1 MPKTMTRLALL
12 DKVRQC
18 SPGLGWDDT
27 YPYLFGK
34 YGMTICGIC
43 DGWRWFEVTN
53 ITDAARNNG
62 CLPLDA
68 ASDAELLEMFAITQ
82 DYWLKKYEE
91 WLERAEEKIKREKYS
106 KPQTKTIMSRLI
118 DAGYPRAEMA
128 NHETDLY
135 VFATPV
141 VYEVLEKYK
150 QDTGISPVY
159 SSFIDQVSGKTM
171 LDIAWAYDPE
181 WERKMGNNT

>member
-1 MPKTMTRLALL
+1 M
-12 DKVRQC
+12 
-18 SPGLGWDDT
+18 
-27 YPYLFGK
+27 
-34 YGMTICGIC
+34 
-43 DGWRWFEVTN
+43 
-53 ITDAARNNG
+53 
-62 CLPLDA
+62 
-68 ASDAELLEMFAITQ
+68 
-82 DYWLKKYEE
+82 
-91 WLERAEEKIKREKYS
+91 

-135 VFATPV
+135 VFATPI
-141 VYEVLEKYK
+141 VYEVLDRYK

-181 WERKMGNNT
+181 WERKIGNNI